1 MAGQPARLETEDQEP
16 AMTVTTTSLTRA
28 AGVAAAAAGAV
39 FIGVQIGHPQL
50 NLTTIT
56 TTDVFVRDCFKVLMC
71 ALAVAG
77 ISGMYLSQVRRNGV
91 LGLVGWLLFSAGY
104 LCIMCTTFVSTVVV
118 PTLAGT
124 NPGFVKDYIALA
136 TSRGTVSG
144 DVGVLPTVFQVQG
157 ILYLAGGLIFGIALF
172 RAHVLARWACVLLAV
187 SGVASVVL
195 SLMPDAFYRLLAFP
209 NAIAMIGLGVSLW
222 LSQRTASGVAET
234 SPVETAAV
242 TTDNHAP
249 AVR

>member
-91 LGLVGWLLFSAGY
+91 LGLVGWLVFSAGY

-124 NPGFVKDYIALA
+124 NPGFVKDFLALA

-144 DVGVLPTVFQVQG
+144 DVGVLPTVFRVQG

-172 RAHVLARWACVLLAV
+172 RAHVLARWATVLLAV
-187 SGVASVVL
+187 SGFASVVL
-195 SLMPDAFYRLLAFP
+195 SLMPDAFYRLLEIGR
-209 NAIAMIGLGVSLW
+209 AIAMIGLGVSLW
-222 LSQRTASGVAET
+222 LSQRTASAAET
-234 SPVETAAV
+234 SASPAV
-242 TTDNHAP
+242 VTSDDHAP
-249 AVR
+249 A